1 MSFWHIL
8 LIWNLI
14 VFFIYGIDKWK
25 ATRGAWRISE
35 AFLIGCSFLLGSLGA
50 LFGMVLFNH
59 KTKKMKFRLLVPF
72 SFLLHIFLNLY
83 GEQLWN
89 MLTL

>member
-1 MSFWHIL
+1 MIL
-8 LIWNLI
+8 LIWNAI
-14 VFFIYGIDKWK
+14 VFLIYGIDKWK
-25 ATRGAWRISE
+25 AKRKAWRIPES
-35 AFLIGCSFLLGSLGA
+35 FLIGISFLLGSFGA

-89 MLTL
+89 MLML